1 MVPAD
6 ATIAELRCAVC
17 GRSYRPGEVEYTC
30 PACGQA
36 GTLDVLYDYDALRR
50 AISRDDLAS
59 SAEPSMWRYRALLPL
74 RPGAAVPPLVAGG
87 TPLYAAPRVAAAL
100 GCAQVWIKDDG
111 RNPTGSLKDRASA
124 LIVARAVAEGIRVV
138 TTASTGNAAAA
149 LAGLAASVGLLAVI
163 FVPEAAP
170 EAKIAQLLTYGAI
183 VLLVKGNY
191 DNAFDLAVAAAERY
205 GWYNRNTGMNPYTIE
220 GKKTVAFEIAEQ
232 LGWRMPDAVVVSVGD
247 GNIISAVH
255 KGFRDLRALG
265 WIDRIPRLIGV
276 QAEGSAACYQAWK
289 TGADPATMA
298 PIHAET
304 VADSIAADL
313 PRDRV
318 KAVRAVH
325 ETEGA
330 FVGVPDDAILA
341 AIPLLARQ
349 SGVFAEPA
357 GAAAYAGALAAL
369 ESGVLS
375 ASDRVALI
383 VTGSGLKDVRSAM
396 RVAGSGYPVAPDP
409 EEVEKVR
416 VALGLPALK

>member
-1 MVPAD
+1 MTTAD
-6 ATIAELRCAVC
+6 ATIAELRCVIC

-30 PACGQA
+30 PVCGQA
-36 GTLDVLYDYDALRR
+36 GTLDVLYDYDLLRR
-50 AISRDDLAS
+50 TVSRDDLAH
-59 SAEPSMWRYRALLPL
+59 SADPSMWRYRALLPL
-74 RPGAAVPPLVAGG
+74 RPGAEAPPLVVGG
-87 TPLYAAPRVAAAL
+87 TPLYDAPRVAAAL

-124 LIVARAVAEGIRVV
+124 LIVARAVAAGIRVV

-149 LAGLAASVGLLAVI
+149 LSGLAASVGLLAVI
-163 FVPEAAP
+163 FVPETAP
-170 EAKIAQLLTYGAI
+170 EAKIAQLLTYGAT

-191 DNAFDLAVAAAERY
+191 DRAFDLAVAAAERY
-205 GWYNRNTGMNPYTIE
+205 GWYNRNTGMNPYTLE

-232 LGWRMPDAVVVSVGD
+232 LGWQTPDAVVVSVGD
-247 GNIISAVH
+247 GNIISGVH
-255 KGFRDLRALG
+255 KGFRDLYALG

-289 TGADPATMA
+289 SGADPATMA
-298 PIHAET
+298 PIHAQT

-318 KAVRAVH
+318 KAVRAIR
-325 ETEGA
+325 ETGGA
-330 FVGVPDDAILA
+330 FVTVPDDAILA

-357 GAAAYAGALAAL
+357 AAAAYAGARAAL
-369 ESGVLS
+369 ESGALS
-375 ASDRVALI
+375 ASERVVLL
-383 VTGSGLKDVRSAM
+383 VTGSGLKDIRSAM

-409 EEVEKVR
+409 DEVEKIR
-416 VALGLPALK
+416 VALGLPSLK